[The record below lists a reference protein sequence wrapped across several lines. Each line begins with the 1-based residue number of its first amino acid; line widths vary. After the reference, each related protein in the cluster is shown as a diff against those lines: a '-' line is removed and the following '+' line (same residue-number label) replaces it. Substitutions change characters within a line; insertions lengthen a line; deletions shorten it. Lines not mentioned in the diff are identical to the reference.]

1 MTSLPDE
8 STIAQMVS
16 NLSQRMFGV
25 TFSRCDGSS
34 RGESLCSRMVRLRLR
49 GGSGIEVVLAFDTTS
64 SRALTAAFHS
74 WPEGWL
80 NDAMIEHATG
90 ELVKLVASQVQ
101 SALHI
106 YKPLGTPQRT
116 TLAEMA
122 ATLGPGWNEAL
133 LLRSEGLGD
142 LRLWVLAGPASR
154 LAEAAGP
161 LGYRQRLRTFIGTLL
176 PF

>member
-1 MTSLPDE
+1 MTKLPDE

-16 NLSQRMFGV
+16 NVSQRMFGV
-25 TFSRCDGSS
+25 SFSRCDAST
-34 RGESLCSRMVRLRLR
+34 RGQSLCSRMVRLRLR

-80 NDAMIEHATG
+80 NDAMIGHATG
-90 ELVKLVASQVQ
+90 ELVKLVASQLQ

-106 YKPLGTPQRT
+106 DKPLGIPQRT

-122 ATLGPGWNEAL
+122 ARLGPGWDEAVV
-133 LLRSEGLGD
+133 LRSDGLGD
-142 LRLWVLAGPASR
+142 LRLWLLADPGAP
-154 LAEAAGP
+154 LAEGAES
-161 LGYRQRLRTFIGTLL
+161 LGYGQRLRSFLESLL
-176 PF
+176 LS